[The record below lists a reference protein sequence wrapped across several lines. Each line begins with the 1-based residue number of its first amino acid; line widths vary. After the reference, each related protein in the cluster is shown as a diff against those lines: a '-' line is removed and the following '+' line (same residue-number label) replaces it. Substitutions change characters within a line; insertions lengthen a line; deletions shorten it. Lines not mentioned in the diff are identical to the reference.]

1 MSDSVE
7 KSPAS
12 VSAYTEPGGRA
23 RGAAEAD
30 GHLLDGASAPGSGDS
45 GAGPFLPP
53 VEVLLEGR
61 EGAGEVRRT
70 VLPGGIRVVTEAMP
84 LVRSVSLGIWV
95 GVGSRDESG
104 RLAGASHF
112 LEHLLFKGTPRRSA
126 LDISAAIEAV
136 GGDINAFTTKEYTC
150 YYARVLDA
158 DLPLAADVLTDVV
171 SSALLRAEDV
181 ESERGVILEEIA
193 MTEDDPGDLVHEEFS
208 LALWGDTPLGRPIAG
223 SVESVEKLTRDE
235 IAEHYRGHYIGPN
248 LVVAAAGNLLH
259 EQVVELVARGFE
271 RAAADSSHIRL
282 DSSLAPRS
290 SRAELDAAA
299 GPAPLML
306 APATRLLGKK
316 TEQAHLVLGTP
327 GVRRLDDR
335 RWALGVLAAVLGGGM
350 SSRLFQEI
358 REKRGLAYS
367 VYSFATQFTD
377 SGSFGVYAGCQPKKL
392 REVLALCRAEIE
404 RAAASGIGED
414 ELALGIGQ
422 LRGGTVLG
430 LEDTG
435 SRMSRIG
442 KSELVYGQHLS
453 VDEVLER
460 IGAVT
465 LDEVAQVAGELLATD
480 PAAAVVGPYENVEEF
495 A

>member
-7 KSPAS
+7 MTSA
-12 VSAYTEPGGRA
+12 SAYTEPGGE
-23 RGAAEAD
+23 AA
-30 GHLLDGASAPGSGDS
+30 HSGASVGGEVQLEAVKGSGADALSAGPACPVELLLEETDGS
-45 GAGPFLPP
+45 GA
-53 VEVLLEGR
+53 
-61 EGAGEVRRT
+61 VRRT

-95 GVGSRDESG
+95 GVGSRDESTE
-104 RLAGASHF
+104 LAGASHY

-126 LDISAAIEAV
+126 LDISAEIEAV

-171 SSALLRAEDV
+171 SSALLREQDV

-223 SVESVEKLTRDE
+223 SVDSVRALTRE
-235 IAEHYRGHYIGPN
+235 QIAEHYRRHYTGPN
-248 LVVAAAGNLLH
+248 LVVAAAGNLRH
-259 EQVVELVARGFE
+259 EQVVELVRQGFE
-271 RAAADSSHIRL
+271 RAAGNSHISL
-282 DSSLAPRS
+282 DASLAPRE
-290 SRAELDAAA
+290 SRAEQDAAA
-299 GPAPLML
+299 GPAPLTL
-306 APATRLLGKK
+306 APAVRLLGKK

-350 SSRLFQEI
+350 SSRLFQEV

-404 RAAASGIGED
+404 RAAADGIGEG

-453 VDEVLER
+453 VDEVLDR
-460 IGAVT
+460 MSAVT
-465 LDEVAQVAGELLATD
+465 LDEVRHVAEELLATA
-480 PAAAVVGPYENVEEF
+480 PATAVVGPYRNVEDF

>member
-1 MSDSVE
+1 VSDSVE
-7 KSPAS
+7 TTSA
-12 VSAYTEPGGRA
+12 SAYAEAGGKA
-23 RGAAEAD
+23 RDGEAVDGRLLDEGVGAAGPE
-30 GHLLDGASAPGSGDS
+30 DS
-45 GAGPFLPP
+45 GAGAPRP
-53 VEVLLEGR
+53 VEVLLDGR
-61 EGAGEVRRT
+61 DGSGEVRRT

-95 GVGSRDESG
+95 GVGSRDESVP
-104 RLAGASHF
+104 LAGASHY

-126 LDISAAIEAV
+126 LEISAAIEAV

-171 SSALLRAEDV
+171 SSALLREEDI

-223 SVESVEKLTRDE
+223 SVESVEALTRE
-235 IAEHYRGHYIGPN
+235 QIAEHYRSHYTGPN
-248 LVVAAAGNLLH
+248 LVVAAAGNLRH
-259 EQVVELVARGFE
+259 EQVVELVQRGFE

-282 DSSLAPRS
+282 DTSLAPRS

-299 GPAPLML
+299 GPAPLIL
-306 APATRLLGKK
+306 APATRLLEKK

-404 RAAASGIGED
+404 RAAAEGISEH

-453 VDEVLER
+453 VDDVLER

-465 LDEVAQVAGELLATD
+465 LDEVQDVAGELLATA
-480 PAAAVVGPYENVEEF
+480 PAAAVVGPYGNVEEF

>member
-7 KSPAS
+7 MSSAS
-12 VSAYTEPGGRA
+12 VAAGSNGVAAYTEPGG
-23 RGAAEAD
+23 EAQ
-30 GHLLDGASAPGSGDS
+30 GGQSVGGEL
-45 GAGPFLPP
+45 
-53 VEVLLEGR
+53 LLEGGR
-61 EGAGEVRRT
+61 DGAGAVLRT

-84 LVRSVSLGIWV
+84 LVRSVSIGIWV
-95 GVGSRDESG
+95 GVGSRDESAE
-104 RLAGASHF
+104 LAGASHY

-126 LDISAAIEAV
+126 LEISASIEAV

-150 YYARVLDA
+150 YYARTLDA
-158 DLPLAADVLTDVV
+158 DLPLAVDVLTDVV
-171 SSALLRAEDV
+171 SAALLREADV
-181 ESERGVILEEIA
+181 ESEREVILEEIA

-208 LALWGDTPLGRPIAG
+208 LAMWGETPLGRPIAG
-223 SVESVEKLTRDE
+223 SVESVTALTRGQVT
-235 IAEHYRGHYIGPN
+235 EHYRRHYAGPN
-248 LVVAAAGNLLH
+248 LVVAAAGNLRH
-259 EQVVELVARGFE
+259 EQVVELVLRGFE
-271 RAAADSSHIRL
+271 RAADGSAHLSL
-282 DSSLAPRS
+282 DPALAPRT
-290 SRAELDAAA
+290 SRAEQDAAA
-299 GPAPLML
+299 GPAPRLL

-327 GVRRLDDR
+327 GVHRLDDR

-350 SSRLFQEI
+350 SSRLFQEV

-377 SGSFGVYAGCQPKKL
+377 SGAFGVYAACQPKKL
-392 REVLALCRAEIE
+392 REVLSVCRAEIE
-404 RAAASGIGED
+404 RATAEGITED

-453 VDEVLER
+453 VDAVLDR
-460 IGAVT
+460 IAAVT
-465 LDEVAQVAGELLATD
+465 LDEVKQVATELLATA
-480 PAAAVVGPYENVEEF
+480 PATAVVGPYEKVEEF

>member
-1 MSDSVE
+1 
-7 KSPAS
+7 
-12 VSAYTEPGGRA
+12 
-23 RGAAEAD
+23 
-30 GHLLDGASAPGSGDS
+30 
-45 GAGPFLPP
+45 
-53 VEVLLEGR
+53 
-61 EGAGEVRRT
+61 
-70 VLPGGIRVVTEAMP
+70 MP
-84 LVRSVSLGIWV
+84 LVRSVSLGVWV
-95 GVGSRDESG
+95 GVGSRDESPE
-104 RLAGASHF
+104 LAGASHF

-171 SSALLRAEDV
+171 GAALLRAQDV

-223 SVESVEKLTRDE
+223 SAESVRALTRE
-235 IAEHYRGHYIGPN
+235 QIAEHYRGHYTGPN
-248 LVVAAAGNLLH
+248 LVVAAAGNLRH
-259 EQVVELVARGFE
+259 EHVVELVWAGFE
-271 RAAADSSHIRL
+271 RVARDAHSHL
-282 DSSLAPRS
+282 TLEPGRS
-290 SRAELDAAA
+290 PLVSRAELDAAA
-299 GPAPLML
+299 GPAPLTL
-306 APATRLLGKK
+306 APAVRLLGKK

-327 GVRRLDDR
+327 GVTRLDDR

-350 SSRLFQEI
+350 SSRLFQEV

-377 SGSFGVYAGCQPKKL
+377 SGAFGVYAGCQPKKL
-392 REVLALCRAEIE
+392 REVLSLCREEIGK
-404 RAAASGIGED
+404 AAADGISEG

-435 SRMSRIG
+435 SRMSRLG

-453 VDEVLER
+453 VDYVLER
-460 IGAVT
+460 MGSVT
-465 LDEVAQVAGELLATD
+465 MDEVRQVAAELLATA
-480 PAAAVVGPYENVEEF
+480 PATAVVGPYENVEDF

>member
-1 MSDSVE
+1 MTS
-7 KSPAS
+7 A
-12 VSAYTEPGGRA
+12 SAYTEPGG
-23 RGAAEAD
+23 AD
-30 GHLLDGASAPGSGDS
+30 VLSAGPSFPIEEILEGTDGSG
-45 GAGPFLPP
+45 A
-53 VEVLLEGR
+53 
-61 EGAGEVRRT
+61 VRRT

-95 GVGSRDESG
+95 GVGSRDESVE
-104 RLAGASHF
+104 LAGASHY

-126 LDISAAIEAV
+126 LEISTAIEAV

-171 SSALLRAEDV
+171 SSALLLAEDV

-223 SVESVEKLTRDE
+223 SAESVRALTTE
-235 IAEHYRGHYIGPN
+235 QITEHYRSHYTGPN
-248 LVVAAAGNLLH
+248 LVVAAAGNLRH
-259 EQVVELVARGFE
+259 EQVVELVRRGFE
-271 RAAADSSHIRL
+271 RAAADSSHLSL
-282 DSSLAPRS
+282 DAALAPRS
-290 SRAELDAAA
+290 SRAEQDAAA
-299 GPAPLML
+299 GPAPLTL
-306 APATRLLGKK
+306 APAVRLLGKK

-350 SSRLFQEI
+350 SSRLFQEV

-404 RAAASGIGED
+404 RAAADGISEQ

-453 VDEVLER
+453 VDAVLDR
-460 IGAVT
+460 IGGVT
-465 LDEVAQVAGELLATD
+465 LDEVQQVADELLASTA
-480 PAAAVVGPYENVEEF
+480 PATAVVGPYRNVEDF

>member
-7 KSPAS
+7 
-12 VSAYTEPGGRA
+12 VISAAADTEGEPV
-23 RGAAEAD
+23 GAE
-30 GHLLDGASAPGSGDS
+30 L
-45 GAGPFLPP
+45 
-53 VEVLLEGR
+53 LLEGTDGSGADR
-61 EGAGEVRRT
+61 HYAGPSFGDELILEGQDGSGAVRRT

-84 LVRSVSLGIWV
+84 LVRSVSLGVWV
-95 GVGSRDESG
+95 GVGSRDESPAV
-104 RLAGASHF
+104 AGASHF

-171 SSALLRAEDV
+171 GAALLREQDV
-181 ESERGVILEEIA
+181 DSERGVILEEIA

-223 SVESVEKLTRDE
+223 SVDSVRGLTRE
-235 IAEHYRGHYIGPN
+235 QIAEHYRRHYTGPN
-248 LVVAAAGNLLH
+248 LVVAAAGNLSH
-259 EQVVELVARGFE
+259 EHVVELVWAGFE
-271 RAAADSSHIRL
+271 QVARHSHISL
-282 DSSLAPRS
+282 DRELTPHV

-299 GPAPLML
+299 GPAPLTL
-306 APATRLLGKK
+306 APAVRLLGKK

-327 GVRRLDDR
+327 GVNRLDDR

-350 SSRLFQEI
+350 SSRLFQEV

-377 SGSFGVYAGCQPKKL
+377 SGAFGVYAGCQPKKL
-392 REVLALCRAEIE
+392 REVLSLCRDEIGK
-404 RAAASGIGED
+404 AAADGISES

-435 SRMSRIG
+435 SRMSRLG

-460 IGAVT
+460 MGAVT
-465 LDEVAQVAGELLATD
+465 MDEVRQVAAELLATA
-480 PAAAVVGPYENVEEF
+480 PATAVVGPYQNVEDF

>member
-7 KSPAS
+7 RTAMSP
-12 VSAYTEPGGRA
+12 YTETGVGT
-23 RGAAEAD
+23 E
-30 GHLLDGASAPGSGDS
+30 L
-45 GAGPFLPP
+45 
-53 VEVLLEGR
+53 LLEGVDGS
-61 EGAGEVRRT
+61 GAVHRT

-95 GVGSRDESG
+95 GVGSRDESAQD
-104 RLAGASHF
+104 AGASHY

-126 LDISAAIEAV
+126 LDISASIEAV

-171 SSALLRAEDV
+171 SSALIRAEDV
-181 ESERGVILEEIA
+181 ESEREVILEEIA

-208 LALWGDTPLGRPIAG
+208 LAMWGDTPLGRPIAG
-223 SVESVEKLTRDE
+223 SVDSVRALTRDQ
-235 IAEHYRGHYIGPN
+235 IAEHYQRHYVGPN
-248 LVVAAAGNLLH
+248 LVVAAAGNLNH
-259 EQVVELVARGFE
+259 DEVVDLVRRGFE
-271 RAAADSSHIRL
+271 RAAQDSHITLTPDTAARN
-282 DSSLAPRS
+282 
-290 SRAELDAAA
+290 SRAEQDATN
-299 GPAPLML
+299 PAPLLM
-306 APATRLLGKK
+306 APAVRLLGKK

-350 SSRLFQEI
+350 SSRLFQEV

-377 SGSFGVYAGCQPKKL
+377 SGAFGVYAGCQPKKL
-392 REVLALCRAEIE
+392 REVLSLCRAEIE
-404 RAAASGIGED
+404 RAAADGISEQ

-453 VDEVLER
+453 VDTVLDR
-460 IGAVT
+460 IGTVT
-465 LDEVAQVAGELLATD
+465 LDEVKRVATELLATV
-480 PAAAVVGPYENVEEF
+480 PAAAVVGPYKNVEDF

>member
-1 MSDSVE
+1 
-7 KSPAS
+7 
-12 VSAYTEPGGRA
+12 
-23 RGAAEAD
+23 
-30 GHLLDGASAPGSGDS
+30 L
-45 GAGPFLPP
+45 
-53 VEVLLEGR
+53 LLEGVDGS
-61 EGAGEVRRT
+61 GAVRRT
-70 VLPGGIRVVTEAMP
+70 LLPGGIRVVTEAMP

-95 GVGSRDESG
+95 GVGSRDESAD
-104 RLAGASHF
+104 LAGASHY

-126 LDISAAIEAV
+126 LEISSEIEAV

-171 SSALLRAEDV
+171 SSALIRAEDV
-181 ESERGVILEEIA
+181 ESEREVILEEIA

-208 LALWGDTPLGRPIAG
+208 LAMWGDTPLGRPIAG
-223 SVESVEKLTRDE
+223 SVESVRALTRDQV
-235 IAEHYRGHYIGPN
+235 AEHYRRHYVGPN
-248 LVVAAAGNLLH
+248 LVVAAAGNLRH
-259 EQVVELVARGFE
+259 EQVVELVRQGFE
-271 RAAADSSHIRL
+271 RAAQDSHI
-282 DSSLAPRS
+282 SLNPALVARS
-290 SRAELDAAA
+290 SRAEQDSVN
-299 GPAPLML
+299 PTPLIL
-306 APATRLLGKK
+306 APAVRLLGKK

-350 SSRLFQEI
+350 SSRLFQEV

-377 SGSFGVYAGCQPKKL
+377 SGAFGVYAGCQPKKL
-392 REVLALCRAEIE
+392 HEVLSLCRAEIE
-404 RAAASGIGED
+404 RAAAEGISEQ

-453 VDEVLER
+453 VDAVLER
-460 IGAVT
+460 IGSVT
-465 LDEVAQVAGELLATD
+465 LDEVRKVAELLATA
-480 PAAAVVGPYENVEEF
+480 PAAAVVGPYKKIEDF

>member
-7 KSPAS
+7 MTP
-12 VSAYTEPGGRA
+12 VSAYTEPGGESQ
-23 RGAAEAD
+23 G
-30 GHLLDGASAPGSGDS
+30 GASAGGESLLEAVDGTGADVP
-45 GAGPFLPP
+45 GAGPSFPIEM
-53 VEVLLEGR
+53 VLEGVD
-61 EGAGEVRRT
+61 GAGAVRRT

-95 GVGSRDESG
+95 GVGSRDESAD
-104 RLAGASHF
+104 LAGASHY

-126 LDISAAIEAV
+126 LEISASIEAV

-171 SSALLRAEDV
+171 SAALLRGDDV
-181 ESERGVILEEIA
+181 ESEREVILEEIA

-208 LALWGDTPLGRPIAG
+208 LAMWGDTPLGRPIAG
-223 SVESVEKLTRDE
+223 SVESVTALTRDQ
-235 IAEHYRGHYIGPN
+235 IAEHYRRHYTGPN
-248 LVVAAAGNLLH
+248 LVVAAAGNLRH
-259 EQVVELVARGFE
+259 EQVVELVQRGFE
-271 RAAADSSHIRL
+271 RAAESSAHLSL
-282 DSSLAPRS
+282 DPKLTPRT
-290 SRAELDAAA
+290 SRAEQDAAA
-299 GPAPLML
+299 GPAPLLL
-306 APATRLLGKK
+306 APATRLLGKQ

-377 SGSFGVYAGCQPKKL
+377 SGAFGVYAGCQPKKL
-392 REVLALCRAEIE
+392 REVLSLCRAEIE
-404 RAAASGIGED
+404 RAAAEGVSEQ

-453 VDEVLER
+453 VDAVLDR
-460 IGAVT
+460 IGSVT
-465 LDEVAQVAGELLATD
+465 LDEVQDVATELLATA
-480 PAAAVVGPYENVEEF
+480 PATAVVGPYENVEDF

>member
-7 KSPAS
+7 VISAA
-12 VSAYTEPGGRA
+12 AYTEDDSVGG
-23 RGAAEAD
+23 E
-30 GHLLDGASAPGSGDS
+30 L
-45 GAGPFLPP
+45 
-53 VEVLLEGR
+53 LLEGTDGS
-61 EGAGEVRRT
+61 GAVRRT

-84 LVRSVSLGIWV
+84 LVRSVSLGVWV
-95 GVGSRDESG
+95 GVGSRDESPE
-104 RLAGASHF
+104 LAGASHF

-171 SSALLRAEDV
+171 GAPLLRAEDV

-223 SVESVEKLTRDE
+223 SADSVRALTRE
-235 IAEHYRGHYIGPN
+235 QIAEHYRGHYTGPN
-248 LVVAAAGNLLH
+248 LVVAAAGNLRH
-259 EQVVELVARGFE
+259 EQVVELVWAGLERVARGTH
-271 RAAADSSHIRL
+271 SHL
-282 DSSLAPRS
+282 TLEPGRS
-290 SRAELDAAA
+290 PLVSRAELDAAA
-299 GPAPLML
+299 GPAPLTL
-306 APATRLLGKK
+306 APAVRLLGKK

-327 GVRRLDDR
+327 GVNRLDDR

-350 SSRLFQEI
+350 SSRLFQEV

-377 SGSFGVYAGCQPKKL
+377 SGAFGVYAGCQPKKL
-392 REVLALCRAEIE
+392 REVLSLCREEIGK
-404 RAAASGIGED
+404 AAADGISEG

-435 SRMSRIG
+435 SRMSRLG

-453 VDEVLER
+453 VDYVLER
-460 IGAVT
+460 MGAVT
-465 LDEVAQVAGELLATD
+465 MDEVRQVAAELLASA
-480 PAAAVVGPYENVEEF
+480 PATAVVGPYQNVEDF

>member
-7 KSPAS
+7 MTSA
-12 VSAYTEPGGRA
+12 SAYTEPGGEIQ
-23 RGAAEAD
+23 G
-30 GHLLDGASAPGSGDS
+30 GQ
-45 GAGPFLPP
+45 P
-53 VEVLLEGR
+53 VGGELLLEGGLDGS
-61 EGAGEVRRT
+61 GAVRRT
-70 VLPGGIRVVTEAMP
+70 ILPGGIRVVTEAMP

-95 GVGSRDESG
+95 GVGSRDESPD
-104 RLAGASHF
+104 LAGASHY

-126 LDISAAIEAV
+126 LEISASIEAV

-171 SSALLRAEDV
+171 SAALLREADV
-181 ESERGVILEEIA
+181 ESEREVILEEIA

-208 LALWGDTPLGRPIAG
+208 LAMWGDTPLGRPIAG
-223 SVESVEKLTRDE
+223 SVESVTALTRE
-235 IAEHYRGHYIGPN
+235 QITEHYRRHYAGPN
-248 LVVAAAGNLLH
+248 LVVAAAGNLRH
-259 EQVVELVARGFE
+259 EQVVDLVRRGFE
-271 RAAADSSHIRL
+271 RAAESSAHLSL
-282 DSSLAPRS
+282 DPTLTPHD
-290 SRAELDAAA
+290 SRAEQDAAA
-299 GPAPLML
+299 GPAPLLL

-327 GVRRLDDR
+327 GVHRLDDR

-377 SGSFGVYAGCQPKKL
+377 SGAFGVYAACQPKKL
-392 REVLALCRAEIE
+392 REVLSLCRAEIE
-404 RAAASGIGED
+404 RAAAEGIAEQ

-453 VDEVLER
+453 VDAVLDR
-460 IGAVT
+460 IAAVT
-465 LDEVAQVAGELLATD
+465 LDEVKQVATELLATA
-480 PAAAVVGPYENVEEF
+480 PATAVVGPYEKVEDF
-495 A
+495 T

>member
-1 MSDSVE
+1 MIS
-7 KSPAS
+7 AA
-12 VSAYTEPGGRA
+12 AYTESEAVGG
-23 RGAAEAD
+23 E
-30 GHLLDGASAPGSGDS
+30 L
-45 GAGPFLPP
+45 
-53 VEVLLEGR
+53 LLEGSDGS
-61 EGAGEVRRT
+61 GAVRRT

-84 LVRSVSLGIWV
+84 LVRSVSLGVWV
-95 GVGSRDESG
+95 GVGSRDETPQS
-104 RLAGASHF
+104 AGASHF

-171 SSALLRAEDV
+171 GAALLREEDV

-223 SVESVEKLTRDE
+223 SVDSVRALTRE
-235 IAEHYRGHYIGPN
+235 QIAEHYRRHYTGPN
-248 LVVAAAGNLLH
+248 LVVAAAGNLRH
-259 EQVVELVARGFE
+259 EQVVELVWAGFE
-271 RAAADSSHIRL
+271 RVARHSHIDL
-282 DSSLAPRS
+282 DPQLTPLLA
-290 SRAELDAAA
+290 RAELDAAA
-299 GPAPLML
+299 GPAPLTL
-306 APATRLLGKK
+306 APAVRLLGKK

-327 GVRRLDDR
+327 GVNRLDDR

-350 SSRLFQEI
+350 SSRLFQEV

-377 SGSFGVYAGCQPKKL
+377 SGAFGVYAGCQPKKL
-392 REVLALCRAEIE
+392 REVLTLCREEIGK
-404 RAAASGIGED
+404 AAADGISEA

-435 SRMSRIG
+435 SRMSRLG

-453 VDEVLER
+453 VDTVLER
-460 IGAVT
+460 MGAVT
-465 LDEVAQVAGELLATD
+465 MDEVRQVAAELLATA
-480 PAAAVVGPYENVEEF
+480 PATAVVGPYQNVEDF